1 MFMTNMDE
9 VTTRNGQ
16 PSARSLSSLVRDYCR
31 KLDEVLEDSSWSW
44 TCASAATERMA
55 GVSEPLFTYISQAKD
70 SRDQPTDEEEQAL
83 ASLREYLNRRDP
95 NRRTRLNFS
104 EYDAGTSF
112 SAWDIHFD
120 RTKSDVFEFGP
131 NSSNSSMTDACG
143 VERQAY
149 SKEAPGK
156 SPVINSSVNHKGTD
170 PRPKHRIT
178 SDMCNHSEE
187 APSKS
192 PIINSSVS
200 HEGRDPCPVSK
211 TPAVNSSVNHEGT
224 DPCPNHHSRTNGGN
238 KNGDSDT
245 EDRVRARKQK
255 RKEKHQAE
263 KDATATKKKGRFSAT
278 DNVATEDALGVE
290 EMESALQI
298 ARHPPKPSR
307 SKQNQ
312 GQKTKR
318 QRQVKSQRVRR
329 NEAKAMA
336 QVGGSRCVLNKDVK
350 SYAGRNEC
358 FAKRTCLPDAV
369 VALLP
374 PELKQQASSLYAA
387 MPKDRDA
394 APLDLRIELCRL
406 GLSLERATPNYVKK
420 GHAPAHLLLQER
432 TCKLVVHV
440 RLTDA
445 DENRISH
452 FVAWDGSTVIDH
464 PYNVRVNS
472 TSDRSSPI
480 KSQEAFDKLFKRYYK
495 RWQITSVHRLR
506 QRNTHEICKH

>member
-1 MFMTNMDE
+1 MTSMGE
-9 VTTRNGQ
+9 VTARNGQ
-16 PSARSLSSLVRDYCR
+16 PSAASLSSLVDDFCR
-31 KLDEVLEDSSWSW
+31 TLDKVLEDWSFNSIYA
-44 TCASAATERMA
+44 ASDRMA
-55 GVSEPLFTYISQAKD
+55 AVNKPLITYISQAQE
-70 SRDQPTDEEEQAL
+70 SRDQPTDEEKEAL
-83 ASLREYLNRRDP
+83 AFLRKFVNDRDP
-95 NRRTRLNFS
+95 NTSATRLDFS
-104 EYDAGTSF
+104 ERDAGT
-112 SAWDIHFD
+112 D
-120 RTKSDVFEFGP
+120 
-131 NSSNSSMTDACG
+131 SSNNPSQSNECTMTGRGMSETTTKHVSGKHSSEQELSGLSMKKATHWELPHICRVNVKTQASEVAVVTPRTPFSRHDA
-143 VERQAY
+143 A
-149 SKEAPGK
+149 
-156 SPVINSSVNHKGTD
+156 
-170 PRPKHRIT
+170 
-178 SDMCNHSEE
+178 SE
-187 APSKS
+187 
-192 PIINSSVS
+192 
-200 HEGRDPCPVSK
+200 
-211 TPAVNSSVNHEGT
+211 TPTVNSSVNHEGT

-238 KNGDSDT
+238 KNGDSDA

-374 PELKQQASSLYAA
+374 PELKQQASCLYAA

-472 TSDRSSPI
+472 TSDRSSPV

>member
-1 MFMTNMDE
+1 M
-9 VTTRNGQ
+9 RCYAPG
-16 PSARSLSSLVRDYCR
+16 
-31 KLDEVLEDSSWSW
+31 VLERGPRQVAYHQLISESCGNRFLLQTPQRQTWGQQ
-44 TCASAATERMA
+44 ER
-55 GVSEPLFTYISQAKD
+55 G
-70 SRDQPTDEEEQAL
+70 
-83 ASLREYLNRRDP
+83 
-95 NRRTRLNFS
+95 
-104 EYDAGTSF
+104 
-112 SAWDIHFD
+112 
-120 RTKSDVFEFGP
+120 
-131 NSSNSSMTDACG
+131 
-143 VERQAY
+143 
-149 SKEAPGK
+149 
-156 SPVINSSVNHKGTD
+156 
-170 PRPKHRIT
+170 
-178 SDMCNHSEE
+178 
-187 APSKS
+187 
-192 PIINSSVS
+192 
-200 HEGRDPCPVSK
+200 
-211 TPAVNSSVNHEGT
+211 
-224 DPCPNHHSRTNGGN
+224 
-238 KNGDSDT
+238 
-245 EDRVRARKQK
+245 
-255 RKEKHQAE
+255 
-263 KDATATKKKGRFSAT
+263 KDATVNKKKGRFSVT
-278 DNVATEDALGVE
+278 DDVATEDALGVE
-290 EMESALQI
+290 GVESALQI

-318 QRQVKSQRVRR
+318 QRQGKTRRVRQ